1 LYPDRFGEVKMVEPA
16 INHKTILFHHTL
28 SYGAG
33 TICVEACRL
42 LKDARS
48 LAPLD
53 SKTET
58 SPPALCVRETWMIRV
73 SQSVAAKYA

>member
-16 INHKTILFHHTL
+16 INHKTILFHHALL
-28 SYGAG
+28 SGVRM
-33 TICVEACRL
+33 ICVEARRL

-53 SKTET
+53 SKIET
-58 SPPALCVRETWMIRV
+58 SPPALCARETWMIRV
-73 SQSVAAKYA
+73 SQSVAAKCA

>member
-1 LYPDRFGEVKMVEPA
+1 MYPDPFGEVKMVEPA

-28 SYGAG
+28 LNGVG
-33 TICVEACRL
+33 MICGELRRL

-53 SKTET
+53 SKIET
-58 SPPALCVRETWMIRV
+58 SPPALCVRKTWMIRV